1 MIKGILALFNLGL
14 IYNPMVLLGILTGFV
29 AMGALDDEQLRALY
43 TNYHLYLLML
53 LIACLY
59 VYFLKRTYM
68 QNGYDTD
75 WKATIQTMI
84 GHFLMLVVSFIF
96 SMLFVMSISFGG
108 TEEDVDYDALP
119 GFTQV
124 EQDIKNQQ
132 KELQENYDAI
142 MKAID
147 TPVM

>member
-14 IYNPMVLLGILTGFV
+14 IYNPMVLLGILTGFI
-29 AMGALDDEQLRALY
+29 AMGALEDEQLHALY

-59 VYFLKRTYM
+59 VYFFKRTFM

-75 WKATIQTMI
+75 WKATIQTMV
-84 GHFLMLVVSFIF
+84 GHFLMLVVSFIL

-108 TEEDVDYDALP
+108 AEEEVDYNELP

-132 KELQENYDAI
+132 KELKENYDAI
-142 MKAID
+142 MKAVD
-147 TPVM
+147 PMAM